1 MEISRPPSDPNKLFG
16 LVPTKKKIQDALLV
30 FAKEGNIE
38 GVQRALQML
47 HETGSLGKAVNRP
60 HQQGGY
66 TPLHAAAGR
75 GNTEIVKLLVA
86 NGANVLQETDFGKS
100 ALDLAQ
106 LRGFSETADV
116 LRPVTRLAF
125 LKAEQSRRTN
135 PEAAANAAAEDQVSR
150 LERLKAEK
158 DKRDRQKQ
166 ALEDDGMAEEQ
177 KDPSIFNCA
186 DSQPAKQPPAPPQES
201 EWGESQRMG
210 LLASFHLLMLQGFE
224 AKRFIGNDPPTMW
237 VLYTDLSYL
246 TLFVAQFKGDQNA
259 ERYIAKDIISV
270 RPHESDGP
278 KFVVEHK
285 SNTMVF
291 EVDDVSARNI
301 LVDMFRL
308 WAEKGYCKWNKM
320 TVLME

>member
-1 MEISRPPSDPNKLFG
+1 MEIARPPTDPDKLFG

-30 FAKEGNIE
+30 FSKEGNVE
-38 GVQRALQML
+38 GAQRALQML
-47 HETGSLGKAVNRP
+47 NETGSLAKAVNRP
-60 HQQGGY
+60 HKQGGY

-75 GNTEIVKLLVA
+75 GNTEIVKLLIA

-106 LRGFSETADV
+106 LRGYSDTAGV
-116 LRPVTRLAF
+116 LRSVTRLAF
-125 LKAEQSRRTN
+125 LKAEQARRN
-135 PEAAANAAAEDQVSR
+135 DPGAAAAAGAEDQMTR
-150 LERLKAEK
+150 LERLKSEK
-158 DKRDRQKQ
+158 EKRDRQKQ
-166 ALEDDGMAEEQ
+166 ALEEDGMGDEQ
-177 KDPSIFNCA
+177 ADESIFNTA
-186 DSQPAKQPPAPPQES
+186 DSQPAKAPPAQPQAE

-224 AKRFIGNDPPTMW
+224 AKRFIGNEPPTMW

-246 TLFVAQFKGDQNA
+246 TMFVAQFKGDQNA

-270 RPHESDGP
+270 RPHEADGP